1 MTYQERTVINRRN
14 QIKLTS
20 SQGRGTQAESKLGK
34 RTQAMPGYGKRKKAI
49 QEDVVLIAVAFVIA
63 VVMFIVTSITVNSR
77 TKGATL
83 DNAAYYHQLEEE
95 YVKEARKIMNGQGY
109 FDAGISMTRRMN
121 EAGER
126 IYTVKVHHN
135 RLMDGPSDKADE
147 LMELLANIPFE
158 DGQVLYQII

>member
-1 MTYQERTVINRRN
+1 MTYQERTVINQGN
-14 QIKLTS
+14 QIRS
-20 SQGRGTQAESKLGK
+20 SSSN
-34 RTQAMPGYGKRKKAI
+34 GKRKKATI
-49 QEDVVLIAVAFVIA
+49 QKDIVLIVAAFVIA
-63 VVMFIVTSITVNSR
+63 VVTFIATSITVTSR
-77 TKGATL
+77 TKGATS
-83 DNAAYYHQLEEE
+83 DNAAYYQQLEKA
-95 YVKEARKIMNGQGY
+95 YVKEARRIMNGQGY

-135 RLMDGPSDKADE
+135 RLNDASSDKTNE